1 MKYEIEV
8 LIASVKEDNKN
19 EIRKILTG
27 DIYDVISYSES
38 GGLMDEKEARA
49 ELEKLTATARRV
61 ADGSIEVRMPVL
73 VRGEE
78 ELEEDV
84 PNGDEPFYYLA
95 ESEEIDRSAF
105 DEESL
110 ELFNEIDSLSGTF

>member
-8 LIASVKEDNKN
+8 LIASVKEDNKD
-19 EIRKILTG
+19 EIRKVLNG
-27 DIYDVISYSES
+27 DIYDVISYSEC

-49 ELEKLTATARRV
+49 EFDKLV
-61 ADGSIEVRMPVL
+61 ASAHRSDDGSIEVRIPVL

-84 PNGDEPFYYLA
+84 PDGDEPFYYLA
-95 ESEEIDRSAF
+95 EYEEIDRRAF

-110 ELFNEIDSLSGTF
+110 ELFGDIDL

>member
-8 LIASVKEDNKN
+8 LIASVKEDNKDD
-19 EIRKILTG
+19 IRKILKG

-38 GGLMDEKEARA
+38 GGLIDEEEARA
-49 ELEKLTATARRV
+49 EFDKLMASARRT
-61 ADGSIEVRMPVL
+61 DGGSIEVRIPVL

-84 PNGDEPFYYLA
+84 PDGDEPFYYLA
-95 ESEEIDRSAF
+95 EYEEIDRRDF

-110 ELFNEIDSLSGTF
+110 ELFGNIDL

>member
-8 LIASVKEDNKN
+8 LIASVAEENKEK
-19 EIRKILTG
+19 IRKILSG

-38 GGLMDEKEARA
+38 GGLMDEEEARA
-49 ELEKLTATARRV
+49 EFDKLMASARRT
-61 ADGSIEVRMPVL
+61 DGGSIEVRIPVL

-84 PNGDEPFYYLA
+84 PDGDEPFYYLA
-95 ESEEIDRSAF
+95 EYEEIDRRAF

-110 ELFNEIDSLSGTF
+110 ILFNEIDL